1 MPKPKRPDL
10 KREAL
15 KRHGVLN
22 PHPHQVRHALF
33 HEHSF
38 FDPRDLVQVKYEMLR
53 RARVDGVSI
62 SRSAAEFGLSRPS
75 FYQAAAAFA
84 QFGLAGLV
92 PRKRGPRGGH
102 KLTQEALDAIVE
114 AKATDPSLK
123 PAALAQ
129 LLKQRLGVS
138 LHPRSIE
145 RGLARQKKSQ

>member
-53 RARVDGVSI
+53 AHLLDGVSVT
-62 SRSAAEFGLSRPS
+62 
-75 FYQAAAAFA
+75 AAAAA
-84 QFGLAGLV
+84 HG
-92 PRKRGPRGGH
+92 
-102 KLTQEALDAIVE
+102 
-114 AKATDPSLK
+114 
-123 PAALAQ
+123 
-129 LLKQRLGVS
+129 
-138 LHPRSIE
+138 
-145 RGLARQKKSQ
+145 